1 MRAVTRPD
9 PARSLDADLVAWGKV
24 VVLETV
30 GRTTGHP
37 RRVAVG
43 FTEDESGAILVAAS
57 SDAAHWAQ
65 NLAADPS
72 CHIER
77 DGSRVACRAASLPD
91 DERNAVV
98 AGLILKYGT
107 PSEQLGGGPAFRI
120 APIARE

>member
-1 MRAVTRPD
+1 MTQPD
-9 PARSLDADLVAWGKV
+9 PTRSLDADLAAWGKV

-30 GRTTGHP
+30 GRTTGHA

-43 FTEDESGAILVAAS
+43 FIEDENGAILVAAS
-57 SDAAHWAQ
+57 SDAAHWAL
-65 NLAADPS
+65 NLASDPS
-72 CHIER
+72 CHVER
-77 DGSRVACRAASLPD
+77 EGSRVTCHAASLPD

-120 APIARE
+120 TPIAHE